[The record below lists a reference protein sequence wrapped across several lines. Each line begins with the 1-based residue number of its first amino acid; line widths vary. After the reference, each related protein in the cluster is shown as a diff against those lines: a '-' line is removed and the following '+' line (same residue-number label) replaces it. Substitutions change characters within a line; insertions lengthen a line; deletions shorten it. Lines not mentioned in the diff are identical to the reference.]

1 MKQAIL
7 HGPRDLRV
15 EDIKLDTDHLEPDQ
29 LWVEVEVS
37 ALSTGTDRGNYEGAE
52 QVPGAPGYPR
62 WVGYS
67 NVGVVRTVG
76 SAVQRFAPGDR
87 VFSTTSHAS
96 DYIGRDGD
104 LIAKVPDG
112 VSSEDAAMAMLYFM
126 GLHSLRRGHFEAGEV
141 VAIIGLGILGL
152 TSVELT
158 RAWGGRVVAL
168 GNDAARLQ
176 RAEEVGAHLCLRS
189 DDDALEERLS
199 EYTNGI
205 GVDLVVLAANP
216 WPAYRVGVD
225 ILRENGRMA
234 VLSLPGR
241 GEEAL
246 DFNPLALEWFYGKAL
261 TIIAVNGHA
270 PYRYPMEEERFS
282 LLRSCE
288 QLLAMMEDGSLQPGR
303 LITHRLPPERMTEAY
318 EMAYR
323 REKSMVGVVFEWRKG

>member
-15 EDIKLDTDHLEPDQ
+15 EEFELDTEHLDPDQ

-52 QVPGAPGYPR
+52 QIPGAPGYPR

-67 NVGVVRTVG
+67 NVGTVRKVG
-76 SAVQRFAPGDR
+76 SAVQRFLPGDR
-87 VFSTTSHAS
+87 VFSTTHHAS
-96 DYIGRDGD
+96 DYIGRDTD
-104 LIAKVPDG
+104 LIAKVPDN
-112 VSSEDAAMAMLYFM
+112 VAAEEAAMAMLYFM
-126 GLHSLRRGHFEAGEV
+126 GFHSLRRGHFEAGEV
-141 VAIIGLGILGL
+141 VAVIGLGILGL
-152 TSVELT
+152 TTVELT

-168 GNDAARLQ
+168 GNDETRLR
-176 RAEEVGAHLCLRS
+176 RAEEVGAHLCLDS
-189 DDDALEERLS
+189 DDVNLDDRLS
-199 EYTNGI
+199 EFTNGV
-205 GVDLVVLAANP
+205 GVDLVVLGANP

-261 TIIAVNGHA
+261 TIIAVNGQA
-270 PYRYPMEEERFS
+270 PYRYPIADERFS

-288 QLLAMMEDGSLQPGR
+288 HLLAMMRDGSLQPGR

-323 REKSMVGVVFEWRKG
+323 RDKSMVGVVFEWRKG